1 MAELTKIG
9 PAHLRR
15 EAWVYVRQSTMT
27 QVRENTE
34 SLKRQ
39 YELVERAHRLGWPA
53 DRVRVIDDDLGCS
66 GAEATARVGFQGL
79 VAAVGL
85 GQVGCGRGGGWRL
98 TQGRVLVDLPANVA
112 DTHQH
117 FVARAAL
124 VAVVGDRSADRHA
137 QQQQRQRQV
146 PIILGPHDHR

>member
-53 DRVRVIDDDLGCS
+53 DRVRVVVVQGAGTSFSSGIDLRMFSAEGVPGEEPLPRADDPAFEQWIAVCQQ
-66 GAEATARVGFQGL
+66 GFTWL
-79 VAAVGL
+79 
-85 GQVGCGRGGGWRL
+85 R
-98 TQGRVLVDLPANVA
+98 
-112 DTHQH
+112 
-117 FVARAAL
+117 
-124 VAVVGDRSADRHA
+124 
-137 QQQQRQRQV
+137 
-146 PIILGPHDHR
+146 

>member
-27 QVRENTE
+27 QVRENSE

-39 YELVERAHRLGWPA
+39 YGLVERAHRLGWPA

-66 GAEATARVGFQGL
+66 GAGALDGLAGTAT
-79 VAAVGL
+79 L
-85 GQVGCGRGGGWRL
+85 GWSYTAMASL
-98 TQGRVLVDLPANVA
+98 IELA
-112 DTHQH
+112 
-117 FVARAAL
+117 F
-124 VAVVGDRSADRHA
+124 RSADCNWRWS
-137 QQQQRQRQV
+137 
-146 PIILGPHDHR
+146 

>member
-53 DRVRVIDDDLGCS
+53 DRVRVIDDDVR
-66 GAEATARVGFQGL
+66 EPRPP
-79 VAAVGL
+79 
-85 GQVGCGRGGGWRL
+85 RGWVFRDWLLQWGW
-98 TQGRVLVDLPANVA
+98 A
-112 DTHQH
+112 
-117 FVARAAL
+117 
-124 VAVVGDRSADRHA
+124 RSAWCWASRC
-137 QQQQRQRQV
+137 
-146 PIILGPHDHR
+146 LG